1 MTITGFQSTAAS
13 TAFAAAVVPATDDV
27 DLDPA
32 QLAVLALPDGR
43 SAAVVGAPGSGK
55 TTLVVEL
62 VRDRIRRRGY
72 APGEVLVLAATRAS
86 ATRLRDRIGL
96 RVGVPTNGPLAR
108 TGNSLAFQ
116 IVRGASTDA
125 DNPVLLTGGEQD
137 QIIAELLAGH
147 LEEGTGPSWPDPLT
161 PEVRGLRGFRTEL
174 RDLMARC
181 TEYGVSPHRLAALGR
196 QLARPEWEA
205 AAEFL
210 HEYEA
215 VTDAY
220 RSRAFDSASLAQEAA
235 ATVREAPAGA
245 AASVTLGSL
254 ATLKLLIVDDAQE
267 LTRST
272 LALLRRFAERGVAIV
287 AVGDPDVSTGS
298 FRGSHPDALGRLGQH
313 LALDSVDTI
322 VLDTVHRHGSDI
334 RGIVA
339 AVSGRIGTAG
349 TTGRHRRAGAADSVA
364 DAVDAAAGPAP
375 ASTPAVRARIA
386 GSPAQQ
392 LELIARSLR
401 ERHVFDGV
409 AWGDMAV
416 VVRSG
421 SLVEPLSRGLAA
433 LEVPTTVTT
442 AGSALR
448 DEQVVR
454 AFVLA
459 LDVAMGRRQL
469 DALAAVEL
477 LSGVLGGLDPISLRR
492 LRSAL
497 RREELAAGGTRGA
510 DDLLVEALDRP
521 GGLATIDTATAR
533 RATRLAESVRA
544 ASAEAAAG
552 ATIEELLWGLW
563 QRSGL
568 ERTWTAQAKEPGIA
582 ADEADRHLDV
592 VVALFTSAQR
602 FVERAPLAPPA
613 LFLDELTAR
622 DVAEDTLAPRAVAQS
637 VTVSTPTGVVGRDFE
652 IVVVAGVQENVWPD
666 MRVRGSLLGSGDLA
680 AAATGASAD
689 TTDARTAV
697 LHDELRLFAQ
707 AVSRSRSELIVTAV
721 SDEDQAPSAFFS
733 LLPEPDDTP
742 PERHPL
748 SLRGLTARLRRTL
761 TTETDPLRSR
771 QAAFD
776 LARLAAEGVAGA
788 DPVDWYGIA
797 DPSTELPLHHEEGG
811 DGPVRVSPSRMEAFE
826 TCELHWLIDQLGGS
840 APNTASSLGSIIH
853 SVAEHATPESDI
865 TPDGLLASVRE
876 RWEEIPFESEW
887 QSGLES
893 ARAADLTERLSAYLR
908 DFRAAGGELV
918 QAEGGFSLPVGD
930 AVLNGKI
937 DRVEL
942 RGGELYIVD
951 LKTGRS
957 EPTSDDAVAEHAQL
971 GAYQL
976 AFAAGALGEL
986 PDAPLGGARL
996 VVVSSGTRAQ
1006 PWRQPTQAPLDDEQL
1021 AAFRMRVEEDA
1032 RRMGGTT
1039 FIAQIGSHCVDPYS
1053 HGSCR
1058 IHVVGAVSS

>member
-1 MTITGFQSTAAS
+1 MF
-13 TAFAAAVVPATDDV
+13 
-27 DLDPA
+27 LDPA
-32 QLAVLALPDGR
+32 QLAVLALPEGR
-43 SAAVVGAPGSGK
+43 SAAVIGAPGSGK

-62 VRDRIRRRGY
+62 VRDRIRHRGY
-72 APGEVLVLAATRAS
+72 TPAEVLVLAATRAS

-125 DNPVLLTGGEQD
+125 ENPVLLTGGEQD

-147 LEEGTGPSWPDPLT
+147 LEDGTGPSWPDPLT

-174 RDLMARC
+174 RDLMSRC
-181 TEYGVSPHRLAALGR
+181 TEYGVSPARLAGLGR
-196 QLARPEWEA
+196 ELERPEWVA

-210 HEYEA
+210 REYEM

-235 ATVREAPAGA
+235 ATVLEAPAGA
-245 AASVTLGSL
+245 AASATLGSL

-298 FRGSHPDALGRLGQH
+298 FRGSHPDALGRLAHH

-334 RGIVA
+334 RSIVA

-349 TTGRHRRAGAADSVA
+349 TTGRHRRAGAAEAS
-364 DAVDAAAGPAP
+364 DAALDGSAEVSASAGASIGAP
-375 ASTPAVRARIA
+375 PAVRARIA

-409 AWGDMAV
+409 AWSDMAV
-416 VVRSG
+416 IVRSG

-469 DALAAVEL
+469 DATAAVDL

-497 RREELAAGGTRGA
+497 RREELAAGGARGA
-510 DDLLVEALDRP
+510 DELLVEALDRP

-533 RATRLAESVRA
+533 RAARLAESVRA

-568 ERTWTAQAKEPGIA
+568 ERTWTTQAREPGIA

-592 VVALFTSAQR
+592 VVALFASAQR

-666 MRVRGSLLGSGDLA
+666 MRVRGTLLGSGDLPA
-680 AAATGASAD
+680 AVTGASAD

-707 AVSRSRSELIVTAV
+707 AVSRSRRELLVTAV

-733 LLPEPDDTP
+733 LLPEPDDSP
-742 PERHPL
+742 AERHPL

-776 LARLAAEGVAGA
+776 LARLAAEDVAGA

-797 DPSTELPLHHEEGG
+797 DISTELPLHHPDGG

-893 ARAADLTERLSAYLR
+893 ARAAELTERLSAYLR
-908 DFRAAGGELV
+908 DFRSAGGELV

-930 AVLNGKI
+930 AAVLNGKI

-942 RGGELYIVD
+942 RGGLLYIVD

-976 AFAAGALGEL
+976 AYAAGALGEL

-996 VVVSSGTRAQ
+996 VVVSSGTRSQ

-1021 AAFRMRVEEDA
+1021 AAFQSRVEEDA

-1058 IHVVGAVSS
+1058 IHIVGSVSS

>member
-1 MTITGFQSTAAS
+1 MTAFQSTSAGAG
-13 TAFAAAVVPATDDV
+13 AAVVPASERV
-27 DLDPA
+27 PLDPA

-43 SAAVVGAPGSGK
+43 SAAVIGAPGSGK
-55 TTLVVEL
+55 TTVVVEL
-62 VRDRIRRRGY
+62 VRDRIRTRGY

-116 IVRGASTDA
+116 VVRGASTDA

-137 QIIAELLAGH
+137 QIISELLAGH
-147 LEEGTGPSWPDPLT
+147 LADGTGPDWPSPLT

-181 TEYGVSPHRLAALGR
+181 TEYGVSPHRLAGLGR
-196 QLARPEWEA
+196 DLERPEWVA
-205 AAEFL
+205 AAEFID
-210 HEYEA
+210 EYGE

-235 ATVREAPAGA
+235 AIVREAPAGA

-254 ATLKLLIVDDAQE
+254 AGLRLLVVDDAQE

-272 LALLRRFAERGVAIV
+272 LALLRRFAARGVAIV

-298 FRGSHPDALGRLGQH
+298 FRGSHPDSLGRLAQH
-313 LALDSVDTI
+313 LALESVDTI
-322 VLDTVHRHGSDI
+322 VLDRVHRHGAGI
-334 RGIVA
+334 RSVVA

-349 TTGRHRRAGAADSVA
+349 TTGRHRRVGAASPAGVAAGTDAVAAADSGPGRVPPVRTRVA
-364 DAVDAAAGPAP
+364 A
-375 ASTPAVRARIA
+375 
-386 GSPAQQ
+386 SPAQQ
-392 LELIARSLR
+392 LEVIARSLR

-409 AWGDMAV
+409 AWSDMAV

-459 LDVAMGRRQL
+459 LDVAMGRREL
-469 DALAAVEL
+469 DGSAAVEL
-477 LSGVLGGLDPISLRR
+477 LSGVLGGLDPIALRR

-497 RREELAAGGTRGA
+497 RREELAGGGSRGA
-510 DDLLVEALDRP
+510 DELLVEALDRP
-521 GGLATIDTATAR
+521 GALATIDTATAR
-533 RATRLAESVRA
+533 RAARVAESVRT

-568 ERTWTAQAKEPGIA
+568 ERAWTAQARESGIA

-602 FVERAPLAPPA
+602 FVEREPLAPPA
-613 LFLDELTAR
+613 LFIDELTGR
-622 DVAEDTLAPRAVAQS
+622 DVAEDTLAPRAVGQA

-652 IVVVAGVQENVWPD
+652 IVVVAGLQENVWPD

-680 AAATGASAD
+680 AAAAGLSDD

-697 LHDELRLFAQ
+697 LHDELRLFAH
-707 AVSRSRSELIVTAV
+707 AVSRARGELLVTAV

-733 LLPEPDDTP
+733 LLPEPDDSP
-742 PERHPL
+742 VERHPL

-761 TTETDPLRSR
+761 TTDADPLRSR

-776 LARLAAEGVAGA
+776 LARLASEGVAGA

-797 DPSTELPLHHEEGG
+797 DVSTELPLHYAEGG

-853 SVAEHATPESDI
+853 SVAEHATPETDI
-865 TPDGLLASVRE
+865 SPAGLLADVRE

-887 QSGLES
+887 QSGLEA

-942 RGGELYIVD
+942 RGGELFIVD

-957 EPTSDDAVAEHAQL
+957 EPTSDEAVAEHAQL

-996 VVVSSGTRAQ
+996 VVVSGGTRAQ
-1006 PWRQPTQAPLDDEQL
+1006 PWRQPTQAPLDDDQL
-1021 AAFRMRVEEDA
+1021 AAFTARVEEDA

-1058 IHVVGAVSS
+1058 IHVVGSVSA

>member
-1 MTITGFQSTAAS
+1 MSVTITGFQSTA
-13 TAFAAAVVPATDDV
+13 TAAAGAIVVPASHDV
-27 DLDPA
+27 ALDPA

-43 SAAVVGAPGSGK
+43 SAAVIGAPGSGK
-55 TTLVVEL
+55 TTVVVEL
-62 VRDRIRRRGY
+62 VRDRIRTRGY

-137 QIIAELLAGH
+137 QIISELLAGH
-147 LEEGTGPSWPDPLT
+147 LADGTGPQWPDPLT

-181 TEYGVSPHRLAALGR
+181 TEYGVSPHRLDALGR
-196 QLARPEWEA
+196 ELERPEWVA
-205 AAEFL
+205 AAEFID
-210 HEYEA
+210 EYGE

-235 ATVREAPAGA
+235 AIVREAPAGA
-245 AASVTLGSL
+245 AASVALGSL
-254 ATLKLLIVDDAQE
+254 AGLRLLVVDDAQE

-272 LALLRRFAERGVAIV
+272 LALLRRFAARGVAIV

-298 FRGSHPDALGRLGQH
+298 FRGSHPDALGRLAQH
-313 LALDSVDTI
+313 LAVDTVDTV
-322 VLDTVHRHGSDI
+322 VLDRVHRHGAGI
-334 RGIVA
+334 RSVVA

-349 TTGRHRRAGAADSVA
+349 TTGRHRRVGAAASSDGTGGT
-364 DAVDAAAGPAP
+364 DAAAA
-375 ASTPAVRARIA
+375 AVPPVRTRIA
-386 GSPAQQ
+386 ASPAQQ
-392 LELIARSLR
+392 LEVIARSLR

-409 AWGDMAV
+409 AWSDMAV

-459 LDVAMGRRQL
+459 LDVAMGRRAL
-469 DALAAVEL
+469 DAPAAVEL
-477 LSGVLGGLDPISLRR
+477 LSGVLGGLDPIALRR

-497 RREELAAGGTRGA
+497 RREELAGGGGRGA
-510 DDLLVEALDRP
+510 DELLVEALDRP

-533 RATRLAESVRA
+533 RAARVAESVRT

-568 ERTWTAQAKEPGIA
+568 ERAWTAQARESGIA

-602 FVERAPLAPPA
+602 FVEREPLAPPA
-613 LFLDELTAR
+613 LFIDELTGR
-622 DVAEDTLAPRAVAQS
+622 DVAEDTLAPRAVGQA
-637 VTVSTPTGVVGRDFE
+637 VTVSTPTGLVGRDFE

-680 AAATGASAD
+680 AAAAGTSND

-697 LHDELRLFAQ
+697 LHDELRLFAH
-707 AVSRSRSELIVTAV
+707 AVSRARSELLVTAV

-733 LLPEPDDTP
+733 LLPEPDDSP
-742 PERHPL
+742 LERHPL

-761 TTETDPLRSR
+761 TTDTDPLRSR

-776 LARLAAEGVAGA
+776 LARLASEGVAGA

-797 DPSTELPLHHEEGG
+797 DISTELPLHYADGG

-853 SVAEHATPESDI
+853 SVAEHTSPESDI
-865 TPDGLLASVRE
+865 TPDGLLAEVRE

-942 RGGELYIVD
+942 RGGELFIVD

-996 VVVSSGTRAQ
+996 VVVSGGTRAQ
-1006 PWRQPTQAPLDDEQL
+1006 PWRQPTQGPLDDDQL
-1021 AAFRMRVEEDA
+1021 AAFRSRVEEDA

-1058 IHVVGAVSS
+1058 IHVVGSVSA